1 MEARNSFDAVSLNE
15 MVLIDSE
22 QLQARFNLGRQT
34 LDKIAVT
41 IGAKVKVG
49 RRTLYKRAVMDDWAD
64 SLSASKPGE
73 KIDDLFAG
81 DGNLKKDCNS
91 H

>member
-1 MEARNSFDAVSLNE
+1 MEARNTFDTVSMNDR
-15 MVLIDSE
+15 VLIDIE
-22 QLQARFNLGRQT
+22 QMQARFNLGRQT

-64 SLSASKPGE
+64 SLNASRPGE
-73 KIDDLFAG
+73 KVDTFAG
-81 DGNLKKDCNS
+81 DGGIEKEDYSS